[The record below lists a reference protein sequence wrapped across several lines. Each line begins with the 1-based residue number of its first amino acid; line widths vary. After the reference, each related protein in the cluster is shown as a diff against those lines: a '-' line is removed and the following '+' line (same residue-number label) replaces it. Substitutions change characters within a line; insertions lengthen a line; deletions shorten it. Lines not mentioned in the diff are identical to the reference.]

1 MPAGGSTGERS
12 VRSASRKVARGG
24 VINVLGN
31 LVGLLEPL
39 FMMTVSWLLGAGTLG
54 SYVLATTYVAMLLR
68 LGVMGLDKG
77 LLRHLAMARASDSPG
92 QNQARVLGTALRWIV
107 GLSLVGTA
115 AVYLLAEVIA
125 ARGGGDAAGDAAW
138 WLSIIVFAV
147 PGEALTFFYLFA
159 LRGTGRMGPFVL
171 VRQLIRPLLLFAV
184 AVPAIWLGAGKTS
197 LIIAYLAAQYGSA
210 LVGHVLYMKVFPGFG
225 FLRILRASRDG
236 ALLSFAFPQGLTEF
250 LNYLLARADILMIA
264 FFFPG
269 KPELLAVYAVSS
281 MLAGVVKK
289 VRQAFDTSMAPVISD
304 QIARKQTDLL
314 RTTYQR
320 ASRWIFAPFLGLS
333 GILVFGAPL
342 LLAAFGPTY
351 PEYWLVVPILIGG
364 RFLNAAG
371 GPAQMALLMAGRSRL
386 ELLNNVLT
394 NAGNI
399 ALNLYMIPRFGIYG
413 AAIATASSVTLFNV
427 ARIAQVAAILG
438 IGPGLRDAA
447 RIVLTGALAAAP
459 ALAVL
464 TLPGG
469 LLRHAVALPIFVVCY
484 LVIIHLVGL
493 RSDLRALYHYL
504 GRGRRGSG
512 HPGVDEP
519 GSSST

>member
-1 MPAGGSTGERS
+1 MPAGGSSDEKS

-24 VINVLGN
+24 VINILGN
-31 LVGLLEPL
+31 LVGLVDPL
-39 FMMTVSWLLGAGTLG
+39 FMMAVSWLLGAGTLG

-77 LLRHLAMARASDSPG
+77 LLRHLPMARASDSPEE
-92 QNQARVLGTALRWIV
+92 NQARVLGTALRWIA

-115 AVYLLAEVIA
+115 AVYLLSGVIA

-138 WLSIIVFAV
+138 WLSIMVFAV
-147 PGEALTFFYLFA
+147 PGEAITFFYLFA
-159 LRGTGRMGPFVL
+159 LRGANRMGPFVL

-184 AVPAIWLGAGKTS
+184 AMPAIALGAGKTS
-197 LIIAYLAAQYGSA
+197 LVIAYLAAQYGSV
-210 LVGHVLYMKVFPGFG
+210 LVGHVLYMKAFPRFG
-225 FLRILRASRDG
+225 FLRILRASQDRS
-236 ALLSFAFPQGLTEF
+236 LLSFAFPQGLTEF
-250 LNYLLARADILMIA
+250 LNYLLARADILMIS

-269 KPELLAVYAVSS
+269 KPELLAVYAVAS

-304 QIARKQTDLL
+304 QIARGETDLL

-342 LLAAFGPTY
+342 LLAAFGPEY
-351 PEYWLVVPILIGG
+351 PAYWLVVPILIGG

-371 GPAQMALLMAGRSRL
+371 GPAQMALLMAGKSRL

-399 ALNLYMIPRFGIYG
+399 AFNLYMIPRFGIYG
-413 AAIATASSVTLFNV
+413 AAIATATSVTLFNM
-427 ARIAQVAAILG
+427 ARIAQVLVLLR
-438 IGPGLRDAA
+438 IGPKLRDVA

-459 ALAVL
+459 AVLVL

-484 LVIIHLVGL
+484 LVIVYLVGM
-493 RSDLRALYHYL
+493 RSDLKTLYRYL
-504 GRGRRGSG
+504 ARRRRKPTSVSG
-512 HPGVDEP
+512 QE
-519 GSSST
+519 TR

>member
-1 MPAGGSTGERS
+1 MPAAGSSDETS
-12 VRSASRKVARGG
+12 ARSASRKVARGG

-68 LGVMGLDKG
+68 LGEMGLDKG
-77 LLRHLAMARASDSPG
+77 LLRHIAMARASDDPEQS
-92 QNQARVLGTALRWIV
+92 QARVLGTALRWIV

-115 AVYLLAEVIA
+115 AVYLLSDVIA

-171 VRQLIRPLLLFAV
+171 VRQLVRPLLLFAV
-184 AVPAIWLGAGKTS
+184 AVPAIALGAGKTS

-210 LVGHVLYMKVFPGFG
+210 LVGHVLYMKAFPDYG
-225 FLRILRASRDG
+225 FLRILRAPRDRS
-236 ALLSFAFPQGLTEF
+236 LLSFSFPQGLTEF

-264 FFFPG
+264 FFFPDR
-269 KPELLAVYAVSS
+269 PELLAVYAVSS

-304 QIARKQTDLL
+304 QIARGQKDLL
-314 RTTYQR
+314 RATYQK

-342 LLAAFGPTY
+342 LLAAFGPEY
-351 PEYWLVVPILIGG
+351 PDFWPVVPILIGG

-399 ALNLYMIPRFGIYG
+399 AFNLYMIPRYGIYG

-427 ARIAQVAAILG
+427 ARIVQVRVLLG
-438 IGPGLRDAA
+438 IGPRLRDMA
-447 RIVLTGALAAAP
+447 RIVLTGALAATP
-459 ALAVL
+459 ALLLL

-469 LLRHAVALPIFVVCY
+469 LWRHAVALPVFVLCY
-484 LVIIHLVGL
+484 LVIVHLVGM
-493 RSDLRALYHYL
+493 RSDLRAMYRYL
-504 GRGRRGSG
+504 GRGRRKPGGASG
-512 HPGVDEP
+512 DEAH
-519 GSSST
+519 